1 MSPSS
6 STFWRCAG
14 STSPSSG
21 THCDGTPTVV
31 HSSRIGFGGGGW
43 IGIVVPG
50 LPTTVFFIIAAWA
63 FAKSNPRLEAWV
75 LELPGVGQA
84 VADYRNGLGMLYRA
98 KVVASVMLVAAVTLS
113 AVVAVDRWVIR
124 VPIVV
129 AGGVGLYW
137 IHFRVPTR
145 HPDGTS
151 DRLP

>member
-1 MSPSS
+1 MARRLLYTALGLVSV
-6 STFWRCAG
+6 G
-14 STSPSSG
+14 
-21 THCDGTPTVV
+21 V
-31 HSSRIGFGGGGW
+31 GG

-84 VADYRNGLGMLYRA
+84 VDDYRNGLGMPYRA
-98 KVVASVMLVAAVTLS
+98 KVVASVMLVAAVTVS
-113 AVVAVDRWVIR
+113 AAVVVDRWVIR
-124 VPIVV
+124 VLIAV
-129 AGGVGLYW
+129 AGGIGLYW

-145 HPDGTS
+145 YPDRPS

>member
-1 MSPSS
+1 
-6 STFWRCAG
+6 
-14 STSPSSG
+14 
-21 THCDGTPTVV
+21 V
-31 HSSRIGFGGGGW
+31 GG

-84 VADYRNGLGMLYRA
+84 VDDYRNGLGMPYRA
-98 KVVASVMLVAAVTLS
+98 KVVASVMLTAAVTLS
-113 AVVAVDRWVIR
+113 AGVLVDRSAIR

-129 AGGVGLYW
+129 AGIIGLYW

-145 HPDGTS
+145 RPNGIS
-151 DRLP
+151 DRSN

>member
-1 MSPSS
+1 MARRLLFTALGLASV
-6 STFWRCAG
+6 G
-14 STSPSSG
+14 
-21 THCDGTPTVV
+21 V
-31 HSSRIGFGGGGW
+31 GG

-84 VADYRNGLGMLYRA
+84 VDDYRNGLGMPYRA
-98 KVVASVMLVAAVTLS
+98 KVVASVMLIAAVTLS
-113 AVVAVDRWVIR
+113 AGVLVDRWAIR

-129 AGGVGLYW
+129 AGIVGLYW

-145 HPDGTS
+145 QPNGIS
-151 DRLP
+151 DRLN